1 MRECNIGDGEEE
13 TELGGASFHLF
24 HLITG
29 YPGDLKFPGRCDR
42 HLFQFSS
49 NWRPRC
55 GTWSGSCLT
64 FLFVTRMEVPRL
76 TVSSTR
82 GTGEEANS
90 PAGGARG
97 DGGVVEGGALIFKRL
112 FEESNWS
119 LFLGGDFV
127 QCDNIPLMMAGG
139 RIQARK

>member
-1 MRECNIGDGEEE
+1 MRECNTGDGEEE
-13 TELGGASFHLF
+13 TELGGASFHL
-24 HLITG
+24 ITG
-29 YPGDLKFPGRCDR
+29 YPGDIKFPGRCDR

-49 NWRPRC
+49 NWQPRC
-55 GTWSGSCLT
+55 GTWSGIWLT

-76 TVSSTR
+76 TVPSTR
-82 GTGEEANS
+82 GAGEEVNS

-97 DGGVVEGGALIFKRL
+97 DGGDVEGGVSIFKRL
-112 FEESNWS
+112 FEEGNWS

-127 QCDNIPLMMAGG
+127 QCVNIPLMMAGG

>member
-1 MRECNIGDGEEE
+1 
-13 TELGGASFHLF
+13 
-24 HLITG
+24 
-29 YPGDLKFPGRCDR
+29 
-42 HLFQFSS
+42 
-49 NWRPRC
+49 
-55 GTWSGSCLT
+55 
-64 FLFVTRMEVPRL
+64 MEVPRL

-97 DGGVVEGGALIFKRL
+97 DGGVVEGGVSLIFTRWS
-112 FEESNWS
+112 EDGNWS

-127 QCDNIPLMMAGG
+127 QCVNIPLMMAGG